1 MPLPY
6 DYHMHTPL
14 CHHAVG
20 EPIDY
25 AEEATKKGISE
36 IGFSEH
42 SPMEQDDFDE
52 WRMYLSDINE
62 YINKIK
68 IAREA
73 FPELRIKIGLE
84 VDYIPGYESWIK
96 HLKTLHNWDYFI
108 GSVHYLDNKWDF
120 DNPDKLDIWHSQDTF
135 DVWRNYFGKLTQAAQ
150 SGLFH
155 TIGHPDLCKK
165 FAIYPKQETIS
176 LWLPFLNAVKEN
188 NIAIELNTAGNYK
201 KCKEIYPHPEILKH
215 AAKMD
220 IPLSFASD
228 AHAPNEVGRDWNL
241 AVKLAKECGFKQFCA
256 FDQGERSLLPLD

>member
-73 FPELRIKIGLE
+73 FPELRIK
-84 VDYIPGYESWIK
+84 
-96 HLKTLHNWDYFI
+96 
-108 GSVHYLDNKWDF
+108 
-120 DNPDKLDIWHSQDTF
+120 
-135 DVWRNYFGKLTQAAQ
+135 
-150 SGLFH
+150 
-155 TIGHPDLCKK
+155 
-165 FAIYPKQETIS
+165 
-176 LWLPFLNAVKEN
+176 
-188 NIAIELNTAGNYK
+188 
-201 KCKEIYPHPEILKH
+201 
-215 AAKMD
+215 
-220 IPLSFASD
+220 
-228 AHAPNEVGRDWNL
+228 
-241 AVKLAKECGFKQFCA
+241 
-256 FDQGERSLLPLD
+256 